1 MNDESTRYLDRLSVA
16 LTDAPAPLR
25 EEIVAGVRE
34 ELVGLDAAQAS
45 ARIAELGDPLQIA
58 AEALDGLPAAAAPGP
73 RSSPVYVGV
82 TVALLVVGGYVLPVV
97 GWLAG
102 ILLVVG
108 STAWTSREKKT
119 AIAAS
124 VASAVVALAL
134 LFALR
139 GGQAGE
145 AGFVL
150 FLVVP
155 LVGNLVAGFYLGLK
169 SRVTGGS
176 ARG

>member
-1 MNDESTRYLDRLSVA
+1 MNDESARYLDRLSVA

-58 AEALDGLPAAAAPGP
+58 AEALDGLPAAAPGP

-82 TVALLVVGGYVLPVV
+82 TVALLVVGGYLLPVV

-169 SRVTGGS
+169 SRVSGGS